1 MAFRNI
7 KFANLLLQKQLF
19 INDYNDILLKRYNN
33 NVKKI
38 ALYKKKHFT
47 SEDENYMKSYYK
59 NNFFNPFLY
68 NDDLQK
74 YKTYIDMLNDNI
86 VINYKI
92 NVGNN
97 ILKDLR

>member
-1 MAFRNI
+1 MLFIMAFRNI

-19 INDYNDILLKRYNN
+19 INDYNN

-38 ALYKKKHFT
+38 ALYKKEHFT
-47 SEDENYMKSYYK
+47 PEDENYMKGYYK

-68 NDDLQK
+68 NSDLQK